1 MRRCPF
7 VLAPP
12 ARPLMHPAVAL
23 TCPVPVV
30 PPALPL
36 FTTPVMVPG
45 AATRLPSRA
54 SRDLSRRLCPRS
66 LRDRPDAHAKK
77 GQFERCNG
85 VGLPHICTVARDRGH
100 PRSGCGLWTGDRS
113 VCCRLTPRVRAG
125 TQSLCEALHRWI
137 CHRPNPPPPSTKPIS
152 AFAIS
157 AAAIAISTASIAISA
172 ARTSNKAKAVI
183 TLAAASPRGY
193 VCRRARDALLHGQ
206 SLAAQ
211 SMAAQRCRAGNGQH
225 SQ

>member
-1 MRRCPF
+1 LRVRAQ
-7 VLAPP
+7 LLRSA
-12 ARPLMHPAVAL
+12 
-23 TCPVPVV
+23 
-30 PPALPL
+30 
-36 FTTPVMVPG
+36 
-45 AATRLPSRA
+45 RA
-54 SRDLSRRLCPRS
+54 SRRAAKGAGRLMANGEMVGSNAVLRRAWSRPQRGAEAR
-66 LRDRPDAHAKK
+66 AHARGAQK

-85 VGLPHICTVARDRGH
+85 VRLPHAGTVARDRGH

>member
-1 MRRCPF
+1 MSCGSTTGLLCRELGARGSARQTSKMDK
-7 VLAPP
+7 VEIG
-12 ARPLMHPAVAL
+12 RPLFSQTGRLLNPNLGRQTGTHTHAL
-23 TCPVPVV
+23 
-30 PPALPL
+30 
-36 FTTPVMVPG
+36 
-45 AATRLPSRA
+45 
-54 SRDLSRRLCPRS
+54 
-66 LRDRPDAHAKK
+66 AKK
-77 GQFERCNG
+77 RSVERCNG
-85 VGLPHICTVARDRGH
+85 VGLPHAGTVARDRGH

-113 VCCRLTPRVRAG
+113 VYCRLTPRVRAG

-172 ARTSNKAKAVI
+172 ARTSKKAKAVI

-211 SMAAQRCRAGNGQH
+211 SMAAQRYRAGNEQH
-225 SQ
+225 SQWLQGEDKSRP